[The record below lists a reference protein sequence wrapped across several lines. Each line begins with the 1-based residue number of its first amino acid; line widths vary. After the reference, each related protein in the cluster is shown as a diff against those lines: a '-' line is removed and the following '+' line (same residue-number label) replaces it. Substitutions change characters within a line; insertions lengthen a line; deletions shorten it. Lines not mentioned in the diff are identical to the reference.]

1 MWVST
6 PESARLVES
15 RPNTRPRSSHDFQ
28 RGFWP
33 TFCASFLLLG
43 NCSQSRICQKVEL
56 DVVSAEQLAL
66 QMRDIDITRDVGS
79 QDGARN
85 HIDVIVGVNPITGL
99 SRTAVV
105 GSASRSAS
113 IRLGWRKT
121 HWPAAARRLQ
131 ERRHSVSPET
141 FGGAPTRCCW
151 GRVRGTLWAY
161 EGQTELDDTHQQ
173 HCASIR
179 NATKLSGP
187 TVTNSTSWSSSV

>member
-1 MWVST
+1 MWEAKTEPAIISM
-6 PESARLVES
+6 S
-15 RPNTRPRSSHDFQ
+15 
-28 RGFWP
+28 
-33 TFCASFLLLG
+33 LLK
-43 NCSQSRICQKVEL
+43 SIQSR
-56 DVVSAEQLAL
+56 
-66 QMRDIDITRDVGS
+66 
-79 QDGARN
+79 
-85 HIDVIVGVNPITGL
+85 GL

-113 IRLGWRKT
+113 IRLRWRET

-161 EGQTELDDTHQQ
+161 GGQTELDDTHRQ

-179 NATKLSGP
+179 NVDEAQRFYGDKFDLLVVFSLEQHNMVP
-187 TVTNSTSWSSSV
+187 EAHIW